1 MVVKRDARADHVKQR
16 RASMAKSRLQER
28 DQLLRIAG
36 KGTAYEIA
44 SEIDGHRTKVDGRQ
58 LVHDSALCLGAVIR
72 GGRELAFRKTI
83 HAVVFHEVNHRN
95 VAAEEMD
102 ELTHADRSLT
112 TVPTDAARDQ
122 CPVRQNHVSPLRRTS
137 GVDAVQAV
145 RLVEEIRR

>member
-1 MVVKRDARADHVKQR
+1 MQQFFVIFRVFVTLGRSIMVVKRDARADHVKQR

-72 GGRELAFRKTI
+72 GGRELAFR
-83 HAVVFHEVNHRN
+83 
-95 VAAEEMD
+95 
-102 ELTHADRSLT
+102 
-112 TVPTDAARDQ
+112 
-122 CPVRQNHVSPLRRTS
+122 
-137 GVDAVQAV
+137 
-145 RLVEEIRR
+145 